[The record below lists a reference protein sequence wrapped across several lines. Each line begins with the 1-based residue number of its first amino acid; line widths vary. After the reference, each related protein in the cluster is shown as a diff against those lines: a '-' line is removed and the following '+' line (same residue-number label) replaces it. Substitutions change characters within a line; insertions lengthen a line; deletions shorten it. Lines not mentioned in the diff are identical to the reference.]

1 MATPNAALRKAR
13 AEPDIRFVL
22 HPEQDQAYVH
32 FENSAAH
39 PFIARADTMG
49 RRNAWWLADA
59 ALLAYWDPD
68 GAVPRFAS
76 AGLTAELVFE
86 NEVQCYVAWTQDFVI
101 VSFRG
106 TESDDWRD
114 LFDDACFRLVPHGP
128 GTRVHAGFK
137 DAFERVW
144 PRVHDRLQ
152 SLAPSRSVW
161 FTGHSLGAALATLAA
176 ERFAATSGVCT
187 IGCPRVGDAAFASA
201 FDARFEGRSVR
212 YVNDADI
219 VTHVPPRLPLLPYK
233 HTGGLRH
240 IAPDGAIGNAAPALA
255 HYFAQIFGDT
265 RHVLEVVNGLR
276 SGALLRAPDFLLD
289 HMPRAYTV
297 DIWNDYAD
305 HGD

>member
-1 MATPNAALRKAR
+1 MPTVNTAVRKPRAT
-13 AEPDIRFVL
+13 PDIRYVL
-22 HPEQDQAYVH
+22 HPEQDTAYVH
-32 FENSAAH
+32 FADSAAH

-86 NEVQCYVAWTQDFVI
+86 NEVQCYVAWTQDFVL

-106 TESDDWRD
+106 TESDDRRD
-114 LFDDACFRLVPHGP
+114 LFDDARFRLVPHGP

-152 SLAPSRSVW
+152 SLSGSRSVW

-187 IGCPRVGDAAFASA
+187 VGCPRVGDAAFARA
-201 FDARFEGRSVR
+201 FDSRFDGRSVR

-219 VTHVPPRLPLLPYK
+219 VTHVPPPLPLPYK

-240 IAPDGAIGNAAPALA
+240 IAPDGSIANAAPTLA
-255 HYFAQIFGDT
+255 HFFTQLVGDPL
-265 RHVLEVVNGLR
+265 HVLEVVNGLR
-276 SGALLRAPDFLLD
+276 TGALLRAPHFLLD
-289 HMPRAYTV
+289 HMPRGYAV